1 MGGALTGRQDRARR
15 PFPDRRWQVLTV
27 KEAAARLRVSVALV
41 YAMVADG
48 RLPCVRLGRKG
59 RRGA

>member
-1 MGGALTGRQDRARR
+1 M
-15 PFPDRRWQVLTV
+15 TV
-27 KEAAARLRVSVALV
+27 AEAAKKLRVSLALV

-59 RRGA
+59 RRGCIRIKEADVNRLMG